1 MFKCPKC
8 GKTFST
14 KKVLDIH
21 VHKLCRVS
29 KINQLKN
36 SRCGIAGHKG
46 DGILTFQI
54 NKAINGNVEAKE
66 YVLNHYA
73 PRIQDIVNHHIAQAG
88 SLDREDLEQTA
99 NLALL
104 ELLDLCKKNNK
115 DSTYFTRLA
124 FVYTVNQVGKLV
136 CDNNRN
142 IRIPYRLYHPENH
155 YDLDLYQ
162 HLPEILRNTETVPI
176 EWCTIVHDF
185 DVGHFEYG
193 DIFNMVKQACS
204 PREYEL
210 IYHRYKNDYTLE
222 QTGQILGISGE
233 RVRQLEKRALR
244 KTKQFMTTLTII
256 PNRPSKTKITRQI
269 LFRDIKCDLNKRE
282 YLNITIKDLQDN
294 SIEAFKKNKNY
305 TYLLLRS
312 IPKYE
317 MNEDT
322 ENIGYRLTKDKYQV
336 FICGKDHKEIILNKF
351 IFEADALR
359 YLLTVLEENK

>member
-256 PNRPSKTKITRQI
+256 P
-269 LFRDIKCDLNKRE
+269 
-282 YLNITIKDLQDN
+282 
-294 SIEAFKKNKNY
+294 IEAFKKNKNY